1 METQAPETHPDWPP
15 GILFRPPRAIGWQTD
30 FIVQLYLMRN
40 ALLAA
45 DTGLGKSMMTMG
57 VAGLAAE
64 QGVIDHVLVVCE
76 VNKLLEWK
84 DDFERHTRL
93 PAVICHGPRARR
105 LKILADLP
113 TVIITTYETARDDAA
128 VFPPKSSRSRTL
140 KAGPLTEALEGGRVL
155 VAYDEVTK
163 LGRRSSNLYKA
174 HNWMLKRL
182 RAAQPGCR
190 VLGLTATPMET
201 DLDNIFNEMRLIV
214 PDAMP
219 TVAEYE
225 ERVIASRHPV
235 YKTPRYSEEGKAW
248 FRELCDPWIL
258 RKRKTDPNV
267 RDSFPPLTEKF
278 RRIRMHPDQFRA
290 YQALEDLSWTPEGE
304 HREVPGLSLLL
315 RQLAGD
321 PLAVLET
328 ARVGNSQLARMVAEE
343 MGDELAKCSSAK
355 AEELASIADLVMS
368 SGQKLLVFTFF
379 GQTVLPVLARRLEG
393 RQVFTYHGGM
403 SEAERERQKH
413 AFKTCSGGAIL
424 LASDAAARGINLPE
438 ISYMVE
444 YDIATK
450 HSLREQ
456 RKGRGS
462 RLGNLDPL
470 TVISLILE
478 SSIEGASHI
487 RRLIERNETQDYMLH
502 DDEDED
508 HMSAADRRELFAQ
521 ARPRKAG

>member
-15 GILFRPPRAIGWQTD
+15 DILFRPPRAIAWQTD
-30 FIVQLYLMRN
+30 FIVRSYLMRN

-64 QGVIDHVLVVCE
+64 QGVIDHVLIVCE
-76 VNKLLEWK
+76 LNKLQEWRE
-84 DDFERHTRL
+84 DFEEHTRL
-93 PAVICHGPRARR
+93 PVVICHGARQKR
-105 LKILADLP
+105 LKVLADLP
-113 TVIITTYETARDDAA
+113 RVIITTYETARDDAA
-128 VFPPKSSRSRTL
+128 VFPPKSSRSKTL
-140 KAGPLTEALEGGRVL
+140 APGPLTEALEGKRVL

-163 LGRRSSNLYKA
+163 LGRRTSNLYKA
-174 HNWMLKRL
+174 HYWMLKRL
-182 RAAQPGCR
+182 RAASPLCR

-201 DLDNIFNEMRLIV
+201 DLDNIFSELRLVV
-214 PDAMP
+214 PEAMP
-219 TVAEYE
+219 TVKEYE
-225 ERVIASRHPV
+225 ETVVASRHPV
-235 YKTPRYSEEGKAW
+235 YKTPRYA
-248 FRELCDPWIL
+248 D
-258 RKRKTDPNV
+258 V
-267 RDSFPPLTEKF
+267 RADFPPLTEKF
-278 RRIRMHPDQFRA
+278 RRIRMRPDQYAA
-290 YQALEDLSWTPEGE
+290 YRALEDLAWTPERE
-304 HREVPGLSLLL
+304 HRDVPGLATLL
-315 RQLAGD
+315 RQMAGD

-328 ARVGNSQLARMVAEE
+328 ARVGNSKLAEMVSEE
-343 MGDELAKCSSAK
+343 MGDELSTCSSAK
-355 AEELASIADLVMS
+355 AEELTSIADLVMS

-379 GQTVLPVLARRLEG
+379 GQTVLPVLARRLDG

-403 SEAERERQKH
+403 SPAERERQKS
-413 AFKTCSGGAIL
+413 AFKACPGGAIL
-424 LASDAAARGINLPE
+424 LASDAAAKGINLPE

-462 RLGNLDPL
+462 RLGNLEPL
-470 TVISLILE
+470 TVISLILD
-478 SSIEGASHI
+478 STIEGAGHI
-487 RRLIERNETQDYMLH
+487 RRLLERNETQDYMLH

>member
-1 METQAPETHPDWPP
+1 MEKTAPDPHPDWPP
-15 GILFRPPRAIGWQTD
+15 DILFRPPRAIGWQTD
-30 FIVQLYLMRN
+30 FIVRAYLMRN

-64 QGVIDHVLVVCE
+64 QGVLDHVLIVCE
-76 VNKLLEWK
+76 LNKLPEWLE
-84 DDFERHTRL
+84 DFAKFTRL
-93 PAVICHGPRARR
+93 PAVVCHGPRARR
-105 LKILADLP
+105 LKILADP
-113 TVIITTYETARDDAA
+113 PAVIITTYETARDDAA
-128 VFPPKSSRSRTL
+128 VFPPKSSRSTKL
-140 KAGPLTEALEGGRVL
+140 APGPLTEALEGKRVL

-174 HNWMLKRL
+174 HYWMLKRL
-182 RAAQPGCR
+182 RAANPLCR
-190 VLGLTATPMET
+190 SIGLTATPMET
-201 DLDNIFNEMRLIV
+201 DLDNIFSEMRHVV

-225 ERVIASRHPV
+225 ERVVVSRHPV
-235 YKTPRYSEEGKAW
+235 YKTPRYSEQGKEW
-248 FRELCDPWIL
+248 FRGLCDPWIL
-258 RKRKTDPNV
+258 RKRKTDPDV
-267 RDSFPPLTEKF
+267 RDDFPPLTEKF
-278 RRIRMHPDQFRA
+278 RRIRMHPDQFGA
-290 YQALEDLSWTPEGE
+290 YRALEDLAWTPEGE
-304 HREVPGLSLLL
+304 RREVPGLSTLL

-328 ARVGNSQLARMVAEE
+328 ARVGNSKLAEMVAEE

-379 GQTVLPVLARRLEG
+379 GQTVLPVLARRLDG

-403 SEAERERQKH
+403 SPAERERQKH
-413 AFKTCSGGAIL
+413 AFRTCPGGAIL
-424 LASDAAARGINLPE
+424 LASDAAAKGINLPE

-462 RLGNLDPL
+462 RLGKVGPL

-478 SSIEGASHI
+478 SSIEGSSHI
-487 RRLIERNETQDYMLH
+487 RRLIERNEAQDYMLH

-508 HMSAADRRELFAQ
+508 HMSAADRRDLYAQ

>member
-1 METQAPETHPDWPP
+1 MKTTAPETHPDWPP
-15 GILFRPPRAIGWQTD
+15 DILFRPPRAIGWQTD
-30 FIVQLYLMRN
+30 FIVRMYLMQN

-45 DTGLGKSMMTMG
+45 ETGLGKSMMTMG

-64 QGVIDHVLVVCE
+64 QGVIDHVLIVCE
-76 VNKLLEWK
+76 VNKLKEWQE
-84 DDFERHTRL
+84 DFAKFTRL
-93 PAVICHGPRARR
+93 PAVICYGPRARR

-113 TVIITTYETARDDAA
+113 AVIITTYETARDDAA

-140 KAGPLTEALEGGRVL
+140 APGPLTEALEGKRVL
-155 VAYDEVTK
+155 IAYDEVTK

-182 RAAQPGCR
+182 RAAEPGCR

-201 DLDNIFNEMRLIV
+201 DLDNIFSEMRLIV
-214 PDAMP
+214 PGAMP

-235 YKTPRYSEEGKAW
+235 YRTPRYSEEGKEW

-258 RKRKTDPNV
+258 RKRKTDPDV
-267 RDSFPPLTEKF
+267 CDGFPELTERF
-278 RRIRMHPDQFRA
+278 RRIRMHPDQFSA
-290 YQALEDLSWTPEGE
+290 YRALEDLAWTPEGE
-304 HREVPGLSLLL
+304 RREVKGLAALL
-315 RQLAGD
+315 RQMAGD
-321 PLAVLET
+321 PLAVLEA
-328 ARVGNSQLARMVAEE
+328 ARAGNSKLARMVAEE
-343 MGDELAKCSSAK
+343 MGAELERCSSAK
-355 AEELASIADLVMS
+355 AEELISIADLVMS

-379 GQTVLPVLARRLEG
+379 GQTVLPVLEKRLAG
-393 RQVFTYHGGM
+393 RPVFAYHGEM
-403 SEAERERQKH
+403 SPAERERQKH
-413 AFKTCSGGAIL
+413 AFKTFPGGAIM
-424 LASDAAARGINLPE
+424 LASDAAAKGINLPE

-462 RLGNLDPL
+462 RLGGHGPL
-470 TVISLILE
+470 TVISLVLD
-478 SSIEGASHI
+478 STIEGGAHI
-487 RRLIERNETQDYMLH
+487 RRLLERNETQDYMLH

-508 HMSAADRRELFAQ
+508 HMSAAGRRELFAQ

>member
-1 METQAPETHPDWPP
+1 METQAPEAHPDWPP
-15 GILFRPPRAIGWQTD
+15 DILFRPPRAIAWQTD
-30 FIVQLYLMRN
+30 FIVRSYLMRN

-64 QGVIDHVLVVCE
+64 QGVIDHVLIVCE
-76 VNKLLEWK
+76 LNKLQEWRE
-84 DDFERHTRL
+84 DFEEHTRL
-93 PAVICHGPRARR
+93 PAVICHGAKAKR
-105 LKILADLP
+105 LKVLDSLP

-128 VFPPKSSRSRTL
+128 VFPPKAGRSKTL
-140 KAGPLTEALEGGRVL
+140 TPGPLTQALEGKRVL

-163 LGRRSSNLYKA
+163 LGRRTSNLYKA
-174 HNWMLKRL
+174 HYWMLKRL
-182 RAAQPGCR
+182 RAANPLCR

-201 DLDNIFNEMRLIV
+201 DLDNIFSELRLVV

-219 TVAEYE
+219 TVKEYE
-225 ERVIASRHPV
+225 EEVVASRHPV

-248 FRELCDPWIL
+248 FRERCDPWIL
-258 RKRKTDPNV
+258 RKRKTDADV
-267 RDSFPPLTEKF
+267 RADFPPLTEKF
-278 RRIRMHPDQFRA
+278 RRIRMRPDQYAA
-290 YQALEDLSWTPEGE
+290 YRALEDLAWTPERE
-304 HREVPGLSLLL
+304 HRDVPGLATLL
-315 RQLAGD
+315 RQMAGD

-328 ARVGNSQLARMVAEE
+328 ARVGNSKLAEMVAEE
-343 MGDELAKCSSAK
+343 MGDELSKCSSAK
-355 AEELASIADLVMS
+355 AEELISIADLVMS

-393 RQVFTYHGGM
+393 RPVFTYHGGM
-403 SEAERERQKH
+403 SPAERERQKH
-413 AFKTCSGGAIL
+413 AFKTCPGGAIL
-424 LASDAAARGINLPE
+424 LASDAAAKGINLPE

-462 RLGNLDPL
+462 RLGNLEPL
-470 TVISLILE
+470 TVISLILD
-478 SSIEGASHI
+478 STIEGAGHI
-487 RRLIERNETQDYMLH
+487 RRLLERNATQDYMLH